1 MPTPVILVNGAA
13 PPPLGAASNG
23 TFVLADTVS
32 LSISNYSV
40 FGSIHWVVESEPDG
54 ATSALGAADPAAPY
68 TTTYGPLDVEG
79 TYLLRAEGNG
89 NGATEYARIAITVPT
104 KTAQIRIPAVS
115 EETNWDPVNGWAKS
129 YAELAGFVD
138 RGNGMTT
145 VAMAD
150 ANQTLTKTQYAKK
163 TLKATGAL
171 TASRNMILPLI
182 EGASWHVIN
191 ATTGSY
197 PIMAGGATGTK
208 VTVPVQTGKQIF
220 CDGTNFYTG
229 PDAVLTYGPAGSAP
243 AAGLAGCIRVE
254 NSSVVPMYVDDG
266 TEWRPIIGGSLG
278 YVPPLAA
285 AFTVD
290 FLGTA
295 TYTDRGWTG
304 ELKSNSPGSDNILGK
319 AKTSGAAPY
328 TVTAHFKVGAAKCEF
343 GLLFRQSSD
352 GKMHTIEVDM
362 SNVEIASDKWTSVSL
377 VSAQYATVDPGVYM
391 SDIWLRIADDGANR
405 VCSYSHDGRA
415 FYTIHTVGR
424 TDFLTADQV
433 GWYMRDTGNLNATVT
448 LVSWK
453 AT

>member
-13 PPPLGAASNG
+13 PPPLGAAANG
-23 TFVLADTVS
+23 TFVLSDTVN
-32 LSISNYSV
+32 LSVSNYTL
-40 FGSIHWVVESEPDG
+40 FGSIHWVVESKPDG

-89 NGATEYARIAITVPT
+89 NGATEYARIAICVPT
-104 KTAQIRIPAVS
+104 KAAQIRIPAVS
-115 EETNWDPVNGWAKS
+115 EETGWDPANGWAKA
-129 YAELAGFVD
+129 YAEMAGFVD

-197 PIMAGGATGTK
+197 SVMVGGATGTK
-208 VTVPVQTGKQIF
+208 VAIPVQTAKQIF

-229 PDAVLTYGPAGSAP
+229 PDAVLTYGPSGSAP
-243 AAGLAGCIRVE
+243 AAGVAGCLRVE
-254 NSSVVPMYVDDG
+254 NSSVQPLYVDDG
-266 TEWRPIIGGSLG
+266 AEWRPIIGGSLG
-278 YVPPLAA
+278 YVPPVAA
-285 AFTVD
+285 LFTNS
-290 FLGTA
+290 FLGPA

-304 ELKSNSPGSDNILGK
+304 EIKSNSPGTANVLGK
-319 AKTSGAAPY
+319 AVAVTAPY
-328 TVTAHFKVGAAKCEF
+328 TITAHLMQGGADCKF
-343 GLLFRQSSD
+343 GLLFINSTSGKLHTLEIDTINSEISS
-352 GKMHTIEVDM
+352 T
-362 SNVEIASDKWTSVSL
+362 KWTDTGTI
-377 VSAQYATVDPGVYM
+377 SAAYVTITNVY
-391 SDIWLRIADDGANR
+391 SRSIWLRIADDGVNR
-405 VCSYSHDGRA
+405 VCSYSYDGRNFYA
-415 FYTIHTVGR
+415 FHTVGR

-433 GWYMRDTGNLNATVT
+433 GWYQRDTANLNTTVT

-453 AT
+453 QT